1 MALTTSA
8 GRVGGYADGGW
19 ADGRGWKVVWW
30 VEATK
35 KSVAGEEGD
44 EETDVDGDEDVW
56 NGLMTVRDEQLAG
69 ESGVEDE
76 GVSGDEVCR
85 VG

>member
-8 GRVGGYADGGW
+8 GRVGGYAVGDW
-19 ADGRGWKVVWW
+19 ADGRGWKVMWW

-35 KSVAGEEGD
+35 KSVAVVEGD
-44 EETDVDGDEDVW
+44 VETDVDGDEDVW
-56 NGLMTVRDEQLAG
+56 NGLMTVRDEQLADVT
-69 ESGVEDE
+69 GVEDE
-76 GVSGDEVCR
+76 GVSEDEVCR